1 MTFSDADLE
10 LVDEY
15 VLGLL
20 GEDQERAFE
29 ARILSDSDL
38 AAAVERARERFLPL
52 DDTAAHIAP
61 TPRLWRD
68 IEAAIMTGAT
78 STDTRI
84 APSHPAAIPRRA
96 PNGRAVAHSQRS
108 PDTLALRFAALGGI
122 AASLVMAVVLAWLL
136 LLKPGPSVYAGLL
149 NDQGELVA
157 LIESSSDNRVRVVLL
172 DPAPLDEGRV
182 IEVWT
187 QPDPDGPP
195 VSLGTIE
202 ALASKTLSL
211 AGYPPPADDQFY
223 AISLERP
230 GGSPTGAPTG
240 PIVGQGF
247 AREPL

>member
-1 MTFSDADLE
+1 MTLSDTDLE

-20 GEDQERAFE
+20 AEDEERAFE
-29 ARILSDSDL
+29 TRLSADADL
-38 AAAVERARERFLPL
+38 VAAVERARERFLPL
-52 DDTAAHIAP
+52 DDTAAHIIP
-61 TPRLWRD
+61 PPGLWRG
-68 IEAAIMTGAT
+68 IEAAIEAGERSTGP
-78 STDTRI
+78 RV
-84 APSHPAAIPRRA
+84 APARPASRPRRA
-96 PNGRAVAHSQRS
+96 PNWPAADRQR
-108 PDTLALRFAALGGI
+108 PADALALRFAALGGL
-122 AASLVMAVVLAWLL
+122 AASLVMAAVLAWSL
-136 LLKPGPSVYAGLL
+136 LLKPGPSVYAGLI

-157 LIESSSDNRVRVVLL
+157 LIESSPENRVRVVLL
-172 DPAPLDEGRV
+172 DDVPLGEDRV

-195 VSLGTIE
+195 ISLGTIE

-230 GGSPTGAPTG
+230 GGSPTGLPTG